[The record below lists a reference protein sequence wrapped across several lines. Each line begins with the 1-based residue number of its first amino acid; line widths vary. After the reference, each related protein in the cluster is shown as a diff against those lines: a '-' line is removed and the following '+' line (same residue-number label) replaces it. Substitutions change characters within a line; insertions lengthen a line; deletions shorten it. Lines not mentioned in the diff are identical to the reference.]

1 VTGFAPN
8 SYVIGYLIDLNQI
21 EGMLD
26 AVNVDVPIRTLSK
39 PQNLKEFSD
48 LIKVVSFETGTINQI
63 VNFYMDEFLAVNIER
78 TPEIGSIYSND
89 SIKMSFKS

>member
-21 EGMLD
+21 EGMLE
-26 AVNVDVPIRTLSK
+26 AVNVDVPIRNLSK

>member
-1 VTGFAPN
+1 MTGFAPN

-21 EGMLD
+21 EGMLE
-26 AVNVDVPIRTLSK
+26 AVNVDVPIRNLSK

>member
-1 VTGFAPN
+1 MTGFAPN